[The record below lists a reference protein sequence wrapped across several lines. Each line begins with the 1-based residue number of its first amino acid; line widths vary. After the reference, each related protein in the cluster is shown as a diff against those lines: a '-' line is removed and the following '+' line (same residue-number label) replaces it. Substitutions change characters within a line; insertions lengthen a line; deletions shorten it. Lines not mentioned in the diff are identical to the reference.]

1 MLVFSEIMV
10 NVPMQARMLVV
21 VVRGDRAWDGRGGT
35 KGGQEMPL
43 YGKWTSTRVTGSEME
58 KNRKATPRPVTD
70 FGQIEPPPLRMVG
83 GEPPSHGAGQPEPR

>member
-1 MLVFSEIMV
+1 MLVFSEITV

-43 YGKWTSTRVTGSEME
+43 LWLWQMDFYRGGGACKGPNSEIQGE
-58 KNRKATPRPVTD
+58 ACN
-70 FGQIEPPPLRMVG
+70 GPPFHRG
-83 GEPPSHGAGQPEPR
+83 